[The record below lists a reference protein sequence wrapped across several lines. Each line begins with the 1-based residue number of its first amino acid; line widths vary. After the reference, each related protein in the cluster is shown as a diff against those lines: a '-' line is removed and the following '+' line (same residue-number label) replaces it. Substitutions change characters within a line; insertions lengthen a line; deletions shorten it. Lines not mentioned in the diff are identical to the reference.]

1 MDYTLAEYKA
11 EEVTKK
17 ILPGLDLIYFDFLV

>member
-11 EEVTKK
+11 EEVTDIDLDRIVII
-17 ILPGLDLIYFDFLV
+17 ILFFLV